1 MGLEDPCHLRGPVQ
15 LVETQ
20 FPRFAGILGIRRR
33 RHGDGARTPS
43 KQGSP
48 REVCGVG
55 GRGRCRGRPS
65 ADPAPEALCAHPAA
79 PHPAPAVA
87 LPRRGPLPGD
97 PRAAPPW
104 SARSAAATHAA
115 ALAIAAAAAAAMARA
130 LRPDVTSAL
139 RASHPRGE
147 DVTALAARV
156 EGAVEP
162 GSPSPAGRARSR
174 PGGGGAVRARGEP
187 EGGAPLRG
195 ADDDLQLPP
204 SWCPGSLEKPAAAA
218 PLLLGARPAPLGLRR
233 GPGCPGDLPALL
245 PASPPSRFGGG
256 GSGRPDATLGRSQR
270 LENCVWTIRSRGPGR
285 GGRRI
290 GGTGDGDATRKRG
303 HQMGPPWGSRGTH
316 G

>member
-79 PHPAPAVA
+79 PHPAPAAA

-115 ALAIAAAAAAAMARA
+115 ALAAAAAAAAAMARA

-139 RASHPRGE
+139 LVSHPRGG
-147 DVTALAARV
+147 DVTNLAARV

-162 GSPSPAGRARSR
+162 GSPLPREARTEPAWGWGCCACTWGTRGRSSP
-174 PGGGGAVRARGEP
+174 P
-187 EGGAPLRG
+187 
-195 ADDDLQLPP
+195 
-204 SWCPGSLEKPAAAA
+204 
-218 PLLLGARPAPLGLRR
+218 RR
-233 GPGCPGDLPALL
+233 G
-245 PASPPSRFGGG
+245 R
-256 GSGRPDATLGRSQR
+256 
-270 LENCVWTIRSRGPGR
+270 
-285 GGRRI
+285 
-290 GGTGDGDATRKRG
+290 
-303 HQMGPPWGSRGTH
+303 
-316 G
+316 